1 MYMKKVLISIVFIL
15 MFFSMNLSAQIK
27 DIGKFM
33 AGGVGDAEKLIK
45 AYLTPWANGLGT
57 SLSGGWY
64 NTAKVHKLGGFD
76 LTITLNSAFIP
87 KEDKTFNLDNL
98 NLQGEYTDNIAPTAA
113 GKSKVGP
120 EISYFNHLI
129 YYNTPKGTGLG
140 IVPSPMIQAG
150 IGLIKGT
157 EINIRYMPSPELGS
171 YGSFGL
177 WGLGVK
183 HDVLQWFPIIDKVP
197 FLNVSVQVGY
207 TKLNYGKDIKVTP
220 NDIQATD
227 NTSGINWDDQKLSL
241 DISSLTGNLLVSV
254 NLPVVCIYGGVGFAN
269 SKTELALKGT
279 YPVPAIDGTVTNNS
293 VKKDPINIK
302 IENFA
307 GSPTKPRLNGGLRF
321 KFAVVTFHVD
331 YTYAYYSNL
340 TFGLGVSF
348 R

>member
-1 MYMKKVLISIVFIL
+1 MKKLSSLIIFLIFIVI
-15 MFFSMNLSAQIK
+15 SSNLSAQIG
-27 DIGKFM
+27 DAGKFI
-33 AGGVGDAEKLIK
+33 AGGVEDAEKLLK

-57 SLSGGWY
+57 ALSGGWY

-87 KEDKTFNLDNL
+87 KADKTFNLDDL
-98 NLQGEYTDNIAPTAA
+98 NLQADYTENIAPTAA

-120 EISYFNHLI
+120 EISYFNGLI
-129 YYNTPKGTGLG
+129 SYNTPKGTGLG

-177 WGLGVK
+177 WGLGLK
-183 HDVLQWFPIIDKVP
+183 HDILQWLPIVDKVP
-197 FLNVSVQVGY
+197 FLNVAIQGGF
-207 TKLNYGKDIKVTP
+207 TKLNYSKDIKVTP
-220 NDIQATD
+220 ADIQATD

-241 DISSLTGNLLVSV
+241 GISSLTINLLVSV
-254 NLPVVCIYGGVGFAN
+254 NFPVVSIYAGGGIAN
-269 SKTELALKGT
+269 SKTELAMKGT
-279 YPVPAIDGTVTNNS
+279 YPVPEVNGTVTNNS
-293 VKKDPINIK
+293 VKKDPINVK
-302 IENFA
+302 IESFS
-307 GSPTKPRLNGGLRF
+307 GSPTKPRLNGGIRF
-321 KFAVVTFHVD
+321 KLGVITFHAD

-340 TFGLGVSF
+340 TLGLGVSF